1 MPSPV
6 LDGCGTEKKTRL
18 SVAASTIGVA
28 DHDLDTGKPL
38 IGKDAIDSPR
48 GALFQNTGGTYL
60 YGVAAE
66 HSSQYQ

>member
-1 MPSPV
+1 MP
-6 LDGCGTEKKTRL
+6 E
-18 SVAASTIGVA
+18 VASCTGVA
-28 DHDLDTGKPL
+28 DHDLNSGKPL

-48 GALFQNTGGTYL
+48 GALFQNTGSTYL

>member
-1 MPSPV
+1 MH
-6 LDGCGTEKKTRL
+6 
-18 SVAASTIGVA
+18 AGVA

-48 GALFQNTGGTYL
+48 GALFQNTGTTYL

-66 HSSQYQ
+66 HSSQYQSVIAHPASALSEKQSVHAN